1 RDLHSFPTRRS
12 SDLITAKKPTAS
24 ARISTRS
31 SWSGHAKRC
40 ATTSSTWISAKDA
53 ATYASAHCTSLRC
66 FRRAMNSVMRR
77 SFCGA
82 TAGYRHRNRNQR
94 RFVFGVLIQ
103 QSLEPRI
110 MADRIPGGVDPQ
122 HHGRVKGADDGHGQC
137 LFEQRHG
144 EVGAVGLGVQA
155 GKSWHR
161 ARTVYVIVGT
171 SHHRLRSDDGGQTSG
186 NVAKAQ
192 FGVGDI

>member
-66 FRRAMNSVMRR
+66 FRRDRKSVIHRLVHCAKRHDRVHGQRAQDSWPYTMRQPCGNFFQMLVTTKLPVLVFPFGPVRRDDSVCVVTTASTSSGNNSVGPD
-77 SFCGA
+77 C
-82 TAGYRHRNRNQR
+82 
-94 RFVFGVLIQ
+94 V
-103 QSLEPRI
+103 
-110 MADRIPGGVDPQ
+110 
-122 HHGRVKGADDGHGQC
+122 
-137 LFEQRHG
+137 
-144 EVGAVGLGVQA
+144 
-155 GKSWHR
+155 
-161 ARTVYVIVGT
+161 
-171 SHHRLRSDDGGQTSG
+171 
-186 NVAKAQ
+186 
-192 FGVGDI
+192 